1 MMTGPADGGAGVGGG
16 AWIPP
21 TAQPLV
27 GESMKMEVR
36 FAADDK
42 PGVPLTVTK
51 FHVPTPPLTV

>member
-1 MMTGPADGGAGVGGG
+1 MITGPAESEPA

-27 GESMKMEVR
+27 GESMKMDVR
-36 FAADDK
+36 FATGDK
-42 PGVPLTVTK
+42 LGVPLTATK